1 MYYKTGNRVYS
12 TLALR
17 LGYNKWTALDV
28 YMEYGCVSIL
38 EGIIQCLSVE
48 RLSCSKEKV
57 VHCKPLV
64 MSSWQTDFIGKL
76 GKSKNKR

>member
-48 RLSCSKEKV
+48 RRSL
-57 VHCKPLV
+57 
-64 MSSWQTDFIGKL
+64 
-76 GKSKNKR
+76 